1 MMHINVRNETGLL
14 QTVMLHR
21 PGKEVEHISPATM
34 TELLF
39 DDIPFL
45 HQAQAEHDRF
55 AELLWENGIEVLYL
69 EDLAA
74 EAIDVSPEVREMFVR
89 ELINMAGPFARGYRS
104 ELEAFFRQ
112 IEPSK
117 ELIRKSMEGIPY
129 SELFPNPGKTLSDQI
144 ASPERLVVPPMP
156 NLYFTR
162 DPFTCVGNGVCIH
175 RMHTSV
181 RQRETIYGKYIFT
194 YHPDFAG
201 KVPFYY
207 SNDMPFS
214 IEGGDILNL
223 SSEVLGVGISQ
234 RTQSEAVE
242 HLTENLFSDEDNP
255 IRTILVFVIPNS
267 RASMHLDTVL
277 TQADKDKFAVH
288 PGILPSLRIFE
299 LSKTGKG
306 KYRAKERCE
315 PLEKTLERCLG
326 LDKAELIRC
335 GGDSDIA
342 ASREQWNDGSNT
354 LCLAPGKVI
363 VYDRNYVTNEALEKA
378 GITVI
383 PMNGSELS
391 RGRGGPH
398 CMSMPF
404 SRAE

>member
-1 MMHINVRNETGLL
+1 MQINVRSEIGQL

-21 PGKEVEHISPATM
+21 PGKELEHISPVTM
-34 TELLF
+34 TEMLF

-55 AELLWENGIEVLYL
+55 AELLWENGTEVLYL

-74 EAIDVSPEVREMFVR
+74 EAIDVSPEIREKFIH
-89 ELINMAGPFARGYRS
+89 ELIGMAGPFARGYRK
-104 ELEAFFRQ
+104 ELEAFFRE
-112 IEPSK
+112 IGPAN

-129 SELFPNPGKTLSDQI
+129 SELFSEPGNTLSDLI
-144 ASPERLVVPPMP
+144 ASPERFVVPPMP

-162 DPFTCVGNGVCIH
+162 DPFTCVGNGVCVH
-175 RMHTSV
+175 RMRTTV

-194 YHPDFAG
+194 YHPDFSG
-201 KVPFYY
+201 KIPFYY
-207 SNDMPFS
+207 TNDRPFS

-223 SSEVLGVGISQ
+223 SREVLGIGISQ

-242 HLTENLFSDEDNP
+242 HLTEALFSDDGSA

-277 TQADKDKFAVH
+277 TQADTDKFAVH
-288 PGILPSLRIFE
+288 PGIMPSLRIFE
-299 LSKTGKG
+299 LSRTGKG

-315 PLEKTLERCLG
+315 PLEKILERSLY
-326 LDKAELIRC
+326 LDRVELIKC
-335 GGDSDIA
+335 GGDNDIA

-354 LCLAPGKVI
+354 LCISPGKVL
-363 VYDRNYVTNEALEKA
+363 VYDRNYITNEALEKA

>member
-1 MMHINVRNETGLL
+1 MHINVRSEIGQL

-21 PGKEVEHISPATM
+21 PGKELEHISPLTM
-34 TELLF
+34 TEMLF

-55 AELLWENGIEVLYL
+55 AELLWENGVEVLYL

-74 EAIDVSPEVREMFVR
+74 EAVSVSPEIREQFIQ
-89 ELINMAGPFARGYRS
+89 ELISMAGPFARGYRS
-104 ELEAFFRQ
+104 ELETFFRD
-112 IEPSK
+112 IGPAS

-129 SELFPNPGKTLSDQI
+129 SELFPEPGHTLSDLI
-144 ASPERLVVPPMP
+144 ASPERFVVPPMP

-162 DPFTCVGNGVCIH
+162 DPFTCVGNGVCVH
-175 RMHTSV
+175 RMLTTV

-207 SNDMPFS
+207 SNDRPFS
-214 IEGGDILNL
+214 IEGGDILNF
-223 SSEVLGVGISQ
+223 SGEVLGVGISQ

-242 HLTENLFSDEDNP
+242 HLTEALFSDEGSG
-255 IRTILVFVIPNS
+255 IRTVLVFVIPNS

-277 TQADKDKFAVH
+277 TQADTDKFAVH

-299 LSKTGKG
+299 LTKTGKG
-306 KYRAKERCE
+306 KYRAKEHCE
-315 PLEKTLERCLG
+315 PLEKILESSLH
-326 LDKAELIRC
+326 LDRIELIRC
-335 GGDSDIA
+335 GGDNDIA

-354 LCLAPGKVI
+354 LCISPGKVL
-363 VYDRNYVTNEALEKA
+363 VYDRNYITNEALEKA

-404 SRAE
+404 NRAE

>member
-1 MMHINVRNETGLL
+1 MNINVRSETGQL

-21 PGKEVEHISPATM
+21 PGRELEHISPLTM

-39 DDIPFL
+39 DDIPFM

-55 AELLWENGIEVLYL
+55 AELLWENGAEVIYL

-74 EAIDVSPEVREMFVR
+74 EAIDVSPEVREMFIR
-89 ELINMAGPFARGYRS
+89 EFLSMAGPFAQGYRK

-112 IEPSK
+112 IGPSK
-117 ELIRKSMEGIPY
+117 ELVRKSMEGIPY
-129 SELFPNPGKTLSDQI
+129 SELFPDPGRTLSDLI
-144 ASPERLVVPPMP
+144 ASPDRFVVPPMP

-194 YHPDFAG
+194 RHPDFAG

-207 SNDMPFS
+207 TNDRPFS
-214 IEGGDILNL
+214 IEGGDILNF
-223 SSEVLGVGISQ
+223 SSEVLGLAISQ

-242 HLTENLFSDEDNP
+242 HLAGDLFADDDSP
-255 IRTILVFVIPNS
+255 IRTILVFVIPNA

-277 TQADKDKFAVH
+277 TQADRDKFAVH
-288 PGILPSLRIFE
+288 PGILPSLRVFR
-299 LSKTGKG
+299 LTKSGKG
-306 KYRAKERCE
+306 KYRTGELCE
-315 PLEKTLERCLG
+315 PLEKILERSLG
-326 LDKAELIRC
+326 LDSVELIKC
-335 GGDSDIA
+335 GGSSDIA

-354 LCLAPGKVI
+354 LCIAPGKVL
-363 VYDRNYVTNEALEKA
+363 VYDRNYITNEALEKA

>member
-1 MMHINVRNETGLL
+1 MQISVRSEIGQL

-21 PGKEVEHISPATM
+21 PGKELEHISPVTM

-39 DDIPFL
+39 DDIPFM

-55 AELLWENGIEVLYL
+55 AELLWENGVEVIYL

-74 EAIDVSPEVREMFVR
+74 EAVDVSPDIREEFIQ
-89 ELINMAGPFARGYRS
+89 EFLSMAGPFAQGYRE
-104 ELEAFFRQ
+104 ELEDFFRQ
-112 IEPSK
+112 IGPSK

-144 ASPERLVVPPMP
+144 ASPDRFVVPPMP

-175 RMHTSV
+175 RMHTDV
-181 RQRETIYGKYIFT
+181 RQRETIYGKYIFA

-201 KVPFYY
+201 KVSFYY
-207 SNDMPFS
+207 TNDRPFS

-242 HLTENLFSDEDNP
+242 HLAADLFSDTGSSL
-255 IRTILVFVIPNS
+255 RTILVFVIPNS

-277 TQADKDKFAVH
+277 TQADTDKFAVH

-299 LSKTGKG
+299 LSKTGNG
-306 KYRAKERCE
+306 KYRTRELGDR
-315 PLEKTLERCLG
+315 LEKILERSFG
-326 LDKAELIRC
+326 LDRVELIKC

-354 LCLAPGKVI
+354 LCLAPGKVL
-363 VYDRNYVTNEALEKA
+363 VYDRNYITNEILEKA

-404 SRAE
+404 SRAEG